1 MTPNQQNIIDY
12 FRVLENALNLT
23 GEYDNRTTIEWSAT
37 NGVNG
42 AHSVPLRVL
51 SKSVIVPFG
60 AREFASGCD
69 SYAARV
75 ASTPIVSYL
84 SGAVTDFQSYLSRK
98 PPVRSNSSN
107 NPDIALMLDDFDG
120 KGNKIDVFFQHFI
133 RDALARGSMLAIMEI
148 PSITEKVQDSLS
160 ARAIPYIKSIA
171 PENVKDFEVDRAGN
185 FVKISLRGEYNGNPA
200 VYEYDKLTVSIIGDD
215 GCKYVAKTLHGFEKC
230 PVIPFTEDGAAFPV
244 TGMFSKIEPL
254 QRRITNAESED
265 TKNTRDTVFSMLGI
279 GIKEE
284 ADRDNTEKGL
294 STIGSANAL
303 IYSGNTPP
311 GWIAPP
317 ATPSEILASKKRE
330 YKSEISR
337 IAMDIEESSG
347 VESGEAKRR
356 RFEKLNAALAKY
368 ANSIQDFEMRIWD
381 LFCKKVGASINDISV
396 QWAKDFN
403 LLDLTAELQHI
414 SDMKATGFPQLAI
427 IEKQKSVVCEMFGNG
442 SPEVLEA
449 ILNALNEQTKAGL

>member
-1 MTPNQQNIIDY
+1 MTPHQQNIIDY

-23 GEYDNRTTIEWSAT
+23 GEYDNRTTIEWSTA
-37 NGVNG
+37 NGANG
-42 AHSVPLRVL
+42 AHSIPLRVL
-51 SKSVIVPFG
+51 AKSVIVPFG

-84 SGAVTDFQSYLSRK
+84 SRTVTDFQSYLSRK
-98 PPVRSNSSN
+98 PPIRSNNSS

-148 PSITEKVQDSLS
+148 PSVTEKVQDSLS

-171 PENVKDFEVDRAGN
+171 PENVKDFDVDRAGN
-185 FVKISLRGEYNGNPA
+185 FAKISLHGEYAGKPA
-200 VYEYDKLTVSIIGDD
+200 VYEYDKLTISIIGVD
-215 GCKYVAKTLHGFEKC
+215 GGEYVKKTPHGFQKC
-230 PVIPFTEDGAAFPV
+230 PVIPFTEDSADFPA
-244 TGMFSKIEPL
+244 TGMFGNIEPL
-254 QRRITNAESED
+254 QRRIVNAESED
-265 TKNTRDTVFSMLGI
+265 TKNIRDTAFSMLGI
-279 GIKEE
+279 GINDEQ
-284 ADRDNTEKGL
+284 DRDNTEKGL
-294 STIGSANAL
+294 STIGSSNAI
-303 IYSGNTPP
+303 IYSGK
-311 GWIAPP
+311 APP
-317 ATPSEILASKKRE
+317 AWISPSSTPSEILTSKING

-347 VESGEAKRR
+347 TESGEAKRR

-381 LFCKKVGASINDISV
+381 LFCKKVGASINDIYV

-414 SDMKATGFPQLAI
+414 ADMKATGFPQLAI

-442 SPEVLEA
+442 SPEVLES
-449 ILNALNEQTKAGL
+449 ILNALNEQAKAGL